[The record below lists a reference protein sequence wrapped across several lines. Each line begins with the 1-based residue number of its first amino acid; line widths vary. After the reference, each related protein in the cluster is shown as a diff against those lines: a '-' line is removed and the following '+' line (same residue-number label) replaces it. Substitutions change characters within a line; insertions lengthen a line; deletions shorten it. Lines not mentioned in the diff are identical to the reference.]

1 MKERPL
7 FRRRRVLRNA
17 YRPGALRWRHRRLRG
32 PQARQR
38 GAAPHARTQPRHFPR
53 AGRGGHARPG
63 QGQRPPLPECC
74 RICRRPAQGGRAP
87 PGAALSPI
95 RSRERSRNAQREGD
109 ARQAVRRKRRLRRAS
124 FFAAIGVGVA
134 IIGVLIWYFAA
145 VHNMG
150 ASPWP
155 SARRRPLPWTP
166 LPGAVL
172 CPSSSALTARNTR
185 KGWSWNSP
193 SPSGEKR
200 RLGTQITITV
210 SAGSQWV
217 LLEDMTG
224 WTLNRSMRS

>member
-1 MKERPL
+1 MATPPSPWPSSTSARSRAPCANSTPP
-7 FRRRRVLRNA
+7 FPARWTRWPCAPWPRTAPAATRVLPNLPA
-17 YRPGALRWRHRRLRG
+17 TCARRSC
-32 PQARQR
+32 A
-38 GAAPHARTQPRHFPR
+38 
-53 AGRGGHARPG
+53 
-63 QGQRPPLPECC
+63 
-74 RICRRPAQGGRAP
+74 

-95 RSRERSRNAQREGD
+95 RSRERSRNASAREMR
-109 ARQAVRRKRRLRRAS
+109 RQAVRRKRRLRRAS

-193 SPSGEKR
+193 SPQGKNGGWARRSPLPSAQVASGYSLR
-200 RLGTQITITV
+200 T
-210 SAGSQWV
+210 
-217 LLEDMTG
+217 
-224 WTLNRSMRS
+224 